1 MLRQLALVFIVGLV
15 LGSLGSWKVTSSYK
29 DTKYQNIILSNEKL
43 AAEKFAEA
51 SDRAAEIERTHAALA
66 QDLEIKNVEAN
77 KLLDE
82 ALAKNRSLARKLGG
96 LRDPFAKPPSGCSVP
111 TGTSTPSNSNDGT
124 PTGRLS
130 DEAEGLLSN
139 EASEFLLELAAEA
152 DRAALYATT
161 CHRWVME
168 LHDARQN

>member
-82 ALAKNRSLARKLGG
+82 ALVKNRSLARELGG
-96 LRDPFAKPPSGCSVP
+96 LRDPFAKPPSGCPVP
-111 TGTSTPSNSNDGT
+111 SGTSTSSNSNDGT
-124 PTGRLS
+124 PTGRFS
-130 DEAEGLLSN
+130 DEASGLLSN
-139 EASEFLLELAAEA
+139 EASEFLLEFAREA
-152 DRAALYATT
+152 DEAASYATT
-161 CHRWVME
+161 CHNWAKE
-168 LHDARQN
+168 LNGRK

>member
-51 SDRAAEIERTHAALA
+51 SDRAAEIERNHAALA

-82 ALAKNRSLARKLGG
+82 ALVENRRLARELGG
-96 LRDPFAKPPSGCSVP
+96 LRDPFAKSSSGCSVP
-111 TGTSTPSNSNDGT
+111 PSTGTSSNPDDGAAS
-124 PTGRLS
+124 GRLS
-130 DEAEGLLSN
+130 D
-139 EASEFLLELAAEA
+139 EASEFLLEFAREA
-152 DRAALYATT
+152 DAAANYATT
-161 CHRWVME
+161 CHNWAKE
-168 LHDARQN
+168 LNGGK

>member
-51 SDRAAEIERTHAALA
+51 SDRAAEIERNHAALA

-77 KLLDE
+77 KLLNE
-82 ALAKNRSLARKLGG
+82 TLAENRRLARELGG
-96 LRDPFAKPPSGCSVP
+96 LRDPFAKPSSGCSVP
-111 TGTSTPSNSNDGT
+111 TSTSTSSNSNDGASS
-124 PTGRLS
+124 GKLS
-130 DEAEGLLSN
+130 E
-139 EASEFLLELAAEA
+139 EASEFLLEFARDADDAAN
-152 DRAALYATT
+152 YATT
-161 CHRWVME
+161 CHNWAKE
-168 LHDARQN
+168 LNGRK

>member
-1 MLRQLALVFIVGLV
+1 MLRQLALVFMVGVV
-15 LGSLGSWKVTSSYK
+15 LGSIGSWKVTSSYK
-29 DTKYQNIILSNEKL
+29 DTKYQNIILSKENESAKRF
-43 AAEKFAEA
+43 EEA
-51 SDRAAEIERTHAALA
+51 SEKSLEIERNHTSLA

-111 TGTSTPSNSNDGT
+111 TGTSTSSNSNDGT

-130 DEAEGLLSN
+130 DEA
-139 EASEFLLELAAEA
+139 SEFLLEFARDADDAAN
-152 DRAALYATT
+152 YATT
-161 CHRWVME
+161 CHNWAKE
-168 LHDARQN
+168 LNGRK

>member
-1 MLRQLALVFIVGLV
+1 MLRKLALVFMVGVV
-15 LGSLGSWKVTSSYK
+15 LGSIGSWKVTSNYK
-29 DTKYQNIILSNEKL
+29 DTKYQNTILSNEKL

-96 LRDPFAKPPSGCSVP
+96 LRDPLAKPPSGCPVP
-111 TGTSTPSNSNDGT
+111 SGTGTPSNPDDGAT
-124 PTGRLS
+124 TGRLS
-130 DEAEGLLSN
+130 DEA
-139 EASEFLLELAAEA
+139 SEFLLEFSREA
-152 DRAALYATT
+152 DEAANYATT
-161 CHRWVME
+161 CHNWAKE
-168 LHDARQN
+168 LNGRK